1 MGRKQVAREEK
12 PFLVMVGQAQAARR
26 LAHVKRILP
35 AHSPNLPVPVPTS
48 PSPSSSMC
56 AASASSSSASAS
68 THAGPRAR
76 ILCLHGYENS
86 KEIMHKQMRMAG
98 WLGSGRKSD
107 EKVVPFEN
115 CDFVFVSAPFA
126 SEPPVSKIVEH
137 FFPED
142 PKRQW
147 FERIQNEEAG
157 VRYLGLDVGLKHIED
172 ALEKEGPPDGI
183 FGFSQGA
190 GLSLVVAAKQ
200 QQGEML
206 GNNPPLKFAIVIAGF
221 RARDM
226 TLSNLF
232 EEKLV
237 CPTLHIWGDQDIL
250 RYKSEE
256 VTEYCTDPIIL
267 RHKAGHK
274 IPHVNTIDCTKIE
287 SFINNLL

>member
-1 MGRKQVAREEK
+1 MNAYPERAREGVFSTFEERKQVAREEK
-12 PFLVMVGQAQAARR
+12 PFLVMVGQAQAQAARR
-26 LAHVKRILP
+26 LAHVKRTLP

-48 PSPSSSMC
+48 PSPSPSSSMC
-56 AASASSSSASAS
+56 AASASSSSSSAS

-98 WLGSGRKSD
+98 WLGSERKSD

-172 ALEKEGPPDGI
+172 ALEKEGPFDGI

-206 GNNPPLKFAIVIAGF
+206 GNNPPLKFAIVIAGKE
-221 RARDM
+221 
-226 TLSNLF
+226 N
-232 EEKLV
+232 EENEGK
-237 CPTLHIWGDQDIL
+237 
-250 RYKSEE
+250 
-256 VTEYCTDPIIL
+256 TEGKCSL
-267 RHKAGHK
+267 LC
-274 IPHVNTIDCTKIE
+274 VVVVFFLTKKHFFF
-287 SFINNLL
+287 SFTHMSLLPSSSSSSICCC

>member
-1 MGRKQVAREEK
+1 
-12 PFLVMVGQAQAARR
+12 
-26 LAHVKRILP
+26 
-35 AHSPNLPVPVPTS
+35 
-48 PSPSSSMC
+48 
-56 AASASSSSASAS
+56 
-68 THAGPRAR
+68 
-76 ILCLHGYENS
+76 
-86 KEIMHKQMRMAG
+86 MHKQMRMAG
-98 WLGSGRKSD
+98 WLGSERKSD

-172 ALEKEGPPDGI
+172 ALEKEGPFDGI

-206 GNNPPLKFAIVIAGF
+206 GNNPPLKFAIVIAGKENEENEGKTEGKCSLLCVVVVFFLTKKTFLLLVDSHVSSSFFFVLFYLLLLGF